1 MRAVPPSLPISRLLR
16 GLRSPRVRRRL
27 LATAG
32 ALAALVAGPGCST
45 VPTPLHPGAH
55 GSIGYPHNGVLRD
68 PVLLPAKGEGYVW
81 LRPEGRHYGT
91 QEMVS
96 FLDHSTQRAKISP
109 DVLPFRIGDIA
120 QKTGG
125 KVSGHHSHRTGRD
138 VDILFAYTT
147 PGGAP
152 VDSPG
157 FVKVH
162 ADGLAYVPSARG
174 LTFLRFDVPRN
185 WALVKAM
192 LQSPDAQVQWIFVY
206 RPVESLLIEYARAL
220 GEPNEL
226 VWRAENVMHQ
236 PGDSLPHDDHFHVRI
251 ACTDNDLGCLGGGP
265 RWPWTEESPT
275 FTETELVA
283 MLLTGDV
290 ETPPLPA
297 ALTKLGPKKAPTEHA
312 PTAAATRAV
321 DSAPPT
327 DGAADHEPTEAA
339 DGP

>member
-1 MRAVPPSLPISRLLR
+1 MRSVS
-16 GLRSPRVRRRL
+16 LRSSFPRLGAVARRL
-27 LATAG
+27 
-32 ALAALVAGPGCST
+32 ALALGVLSIGAGCST

-68 PVLLPAKGEGYVW
+68 PILLPAKGDGYVW
-81 LRPEGRHYGT
+81 LRQEGRHYGT
-91 QEMVS
+91 QEMVN
-96 FLDHSTQRAKISP
+96 FLDYSTRLAKTSP
-109 DVLPFRIGDIA
+109 DVFPFRIGDVA

-152 VDSPG
+152 ADSPG

-162 ADGLAYVPSARG
+162 ADGLAYVPGARG

-192 LQSPDAQVQWIFVY
+192 LQSPHAKVQWIFVY

-251 ACTDNDLGCLGGGP
+251 ACTDDDLGCLGGGP
-265 RWPWTEESPT
+265 RWPWTEERPALA
-275 FTETELVA
+275 EAELVA
-283 MLLTGDV
+283 MLLQGDIDTG
-290 ETPPLPA
+290 PPPPSL
-297 ALTKLGPKKAPTEHA
+297 
-312 PTAAATRAV
+312 
-321 DSAPPT
+321 APPT
-327 DGAADHEPTEAA
+327 RATPPSGLAHAERTPPQRADEPTATTTPAAPESADEAA